1 MRLSSK
7 SENSSD
13 VECRDPAAGEVAAQK
28 GITGLH
34 QEASAELG
42 ETGKLRRGGETG
54 TVQAPAVQ
62 GETAGLRRETEAQGA
77 EETQAEPGETSELRR
92 EDEMQAGEG

>member
-1 MRLSSK
+1 M
-7 SENSSD
+7 
-13 VECRDPAAGEVAAQK
+13 ECKESAAGEVAAQK
-28 GITGLH
+28 RITGLH

-62 GETAGLRRETEAQGA
+62 GETAGLRRETDAQGA

-92 EDEMQAGEG
+92 EDEIQAGEG

>member
-1 MRLSSK
+1 MVPLFQK
-7 SENSSD
+7 SQILPMWGARIQRQARSQLRRE
-13 VECRDPAAGEVAAQK
+13 PACF
-28 GITGLH
+28 H

-54 TVQAPAVQ
+54 TMQAPAVQ
-62 GETAGLRRETEAQGA
+62 GETAGLRRETEAQGPA
-77 EETQAEPGETSELRR
+77 GPGETSKLRR